1 MKKTIIGIVL
11 GSCIIIGAS
20 LKSYNS
26 ISINTASNN
35 NLKTQALEQAEIERL
50 LKLPIEPEKASE
62 LKDMQEFRAY
72 VFTLNRPNLLMLV
85 NKNHQLEKD
94 YVPRNL
100 VKAEVSFLPSASDE
114 EMLMQRH
121 AAEAL
126 KEMFEAADKQ
136 GLKLFGVSAYRS
148 FDSQQSLYN
157 EKLKSRGK
165 SYVDSYVAVPGESEH
180 QTGLAID
187 IRGISSVNNS
197 NAKDFGQTKE
207 GIWVR
212 NNSQNFG
219 FIIRYP
225 KGKENITGYSYEPW
239 HIRYV
244 GQDIAEKINASNIVL
259 EEYIK

>member
-11 GSCIIIGAS
+11 GGCIIVGAA
-20 LKSYNS
+20 LKLYSS
-26 ISINTASNN
+26 ISINTSANI
-35 NLKTQALEQAEIERL
+35 NLKTQAFEKAEIERL
-50 LKLPIEPEKASE
+50 LKLPIDPEKASE
-62 LKDMQEFRAY
+62 LTDMEEYRAY
-72 VFTLNRPNLLMLV
+72 AFMMNRPNLLLLI
-85 NKNHQLEKD
+85 NKNHQSESD

-100 VKAEVSFLPSASDE
+100 IKAEVPFLSSASSE
-114 EMLMQRH
+114 EMLMQKH

-165 SYVDSYVAVPGESEH
+165 NYVDSYVAVPGESEH

-187 IRGISSVNNS
+187 IRGSSSSNS
-197 NAKDFGQTKE
+197 SKDFGQTKE
-207 GIWVR
+207 GTWVR
-212 NNSQNFG
+212 NNCQNFG

-244 GQDIAEKINASNIVL
+244 GQDVAEKIKESNIVL
-259 EEYIK
+259 EEYLK